1 MTRPVTRHRRRAGYT
16 LVEVMMAIAVMTA
29 GAVGVFSLQRATTL
43 GNLEAR
49 QMSTAT
55 MIARTWLERLKRDAL
70 RWTAGSTSAVGV
82 NLTGTTYLANVPAP
96 ATAPTWFT
104 PVPPSLLTE
113 SYAFD
118 HYGRDLTP
126 PSALIAYCAQMR
138 LQWVYPGQTIRGDV
152 RVWWHRQS
160 SGADTNIGNASLYA
174 NCGLGSET
182 TIGND
187 VRVRMVNATT
197 LIRWVPR

>member
-1 MTRPVTRHRRRAGYT
+1 MTRVRTSSTRRSGYT
-16 LVEVMMAIAVMTA
+16 LVEVMMAIAIMTA
-29 GAVGVFSLQRATTL
+29 GTVGVFSLQRAAAV

-70 RWTAGSTSAVGV
+70 RWTAGSTSAAGV
-82 NLTGTTYLANVPAP
+82 NLTGTTYLASVPAP

-104 PVPPSLLTE
+104 PVPPSLLVE

-118 HYGRDLTP
+118 HYGRDVTP

-138 LQWVYPGQTIRGDV
+138 LSWVYPGQTIRGDV
-152 RVWWHRQS
+152 RVWWHRHS
-160 SGADTNIGNASLYA
+160 SGSDTNVGDASAYL
-174 NCGLGSET
+174 NCGVGNEAA
-182 TIGND
+182 IGND